1 MLITFER
8 KVPQS
13 SYTSQNDHKSKG
25 YPSKISAAAFSMQK
39 SDTGTYR
46 RLEHQTFY

>member
-1 MLITFER
+1 MLISFER

-25 YPSKISAAAFSMQK
+25 YPPKTLAAAAAAAFTMQVGYK
-39 SDTGTYR
+39 AT
-46 RLEHQTFY
+46 